1 MILEAP
7 RATELMKVVQLEIA
21 TMEAAPM
28 MVTVAPKTKAKLI
41 KSNKMK
47 LVVTKRLPI
56 TLVVVK
62 KALVVKRTRMML
74 KVVKRDPVIPTAAHI
89 KVKVGMKVEMEVV
102 LKRNQN
108 RAQLMV
114 VKKDLMELRVTKAA
128 PRTLM
133 TAHIKA
139 KVAMEKM
146 VRVKMKVSLSL
157 SLKVA
162 LMVEKVVLM
171 IRRVV
176 MEGMT
181 QVIMV
186 VALKM

>member
-1 MILEAP
+1 
-7 RATELMKVVQLEIA
+7 
-21 TMEAAPM
+21 
-28 MVTVAPKTKAKLI
+28 
-41 KSNKMK
+41 
-47 LVVTKRLPI
+47 
-56 TLVVVK
+56 
-62 KALVVKRTRMML
+62 
-74 KVVKRDPVIPTAAHI
+74 
-89 KVKVGMKVEMEVV
+89 MEVV

-114 VKKDLMELRVTKAA
+114 VKKDPVIPTVAHIKVKVGMKEEMEVGMKRNRNQDLMELKETKAA

-146 VRVKMKVSLSL
+146 ARVKMKVSLSL

>member
-28 MVTVAPKTKAKLI
+28 MVTVAPKTKVKLT
-41 KSNKMK
+41 KPNKMR
-47 LVVTKRLPI
+47 LLVTKRLPI
-56 TLVVVK
+56 TLVLAK
-62 KALVVKRTRMML
+62 KALVFKRTRMML
-74 KVVKRDPVIPTAAHI
+74 KVVKKDPVIPTVAHI
-89 KVKVGMKVEMEVV
+89 KVKVGMKEEMEVGM
-102 LKRNQN
+102 KRNRNQ
-108 RAQLMV
+108 
-114 VKKDLMELRVTKAA
+114 DLMELKVTKAA

-146 VRVKMKVSLSL
+146 ARVKMKLSL

-162 LMVEKVVLM
+162 LMVERVALM
-171 IRRVV
+171 TRKVV
-176 MEGMT
+176 MEGMS

-186 VALKM
+186 EALKM